1 VAATIII
8 ILDRTACI
16 DYRLIWQS
24 CRLSGSESE
33 AARWYSSTAL
43 STSDLAARETF
54 HEAWLQRVTIYAG
67 GYEP

>member
-33 AARWYSSTAL
+33 AARMVQQYGTIDVRFSGVRNMSRSVATACHYI
-43 STSDLAARETF
+43 RR
-54 HEAWLQRVTIYAG
+54 WL
-67 GYEP
+67 

>member
-33 AARWYSSTAL
+33 AARMVQQYG
-43 STSDLAARETF
+43 
-54 HEAWLQRVTIYAG
+54 TIDVS
-67 GYEP
+67 